1 MSGIARDRAGV
12 SGGDRRWLDRGAVAG
27 GDPAGADGR
36 RTVTRVVIRTGSALL
51 VAMLAVLVASSAAV
65 ARTPG
70 AHVLTVMAVS
80 TDTLRGTGDT
90 PPAGLSAG
98 DSYVSHAKLRSP
110 AGKLVGTYDV
120 ACTITDANDHGNAW
134 SICTTTARIQ
144 HRGTLIATGVAELLH
159 VKTSPGGFGVAPPTA
174 RFAIIGG
181 TGAYRGARGAVT
193 STRKPSTR
201 MLSYRYT
208 L

>member
-1 MSGIARDRAGV
+1 MSGIEQSRAGDCRWVDRA
-12 SGGDRRWLDRGAVAG
+12 AVAG
-27 GDPAGADGR
+27 GDPAGADGLVA
-36 RTVTRVVIRTGSALL
+36 VTRVVIRASALL
-51 VAMLAVLVASSAAV
+51 LVAILAVLVASSAAV
-65 ARTPG
+65 ARTQP
-70 AHVLTVMAVS
+70 AHVLSVMAVS
-80 TDTLRGTGDT
+80 ADTVRGTGDT
-90 PPAGLSAG
+90 APAGLSAG
-98 DSYVSHAKLRSP
+98 DSYVSHAKLRNP
-110 AGKLVGTYDV
+110 AGNLVGTYDV
-120 ACTITDANDHGNAW
+120 ACTITDADDHGNAW

-181 TGAYRGARGAVT
+181 TGVYRGARGAVT
-193 STRKPSTR
+193 STRKPSAR

>member
-1 MSGIARDRAGV
+1 MSGIGQSRA
-12 SGGDRRWLDRGAVAG
+12 SDCRWVDRGAEAG
-27 GDPAGADGR
+27 GDPAGADGLAAK
-36 RTVTRVVIRTGSALL
+36 TRVMIRASALL
-51 VAMLAVLVASSAAV
+51 LVAILAVLGMSSAAV
-65 ARTPG
+65 ARTQP
-70 AHVLTVMAVS
+70 AHVLRVMAVS
-80 TDTLRGTGDT
+80 TDTVRGTGDT

-98 DSYVSHAKLRSP
+98 DSYVSHAKLRSR
-110 AGKLVGTYDV
+110 AGGLVGTYDV

-134 SICTTTARIQ
+134 SICTTTALIQ
-144 HRGTLIATGVAELLH
+144 HQGTLIATGVAELLQ

-193 STRKPSTR
+193 SARKPSAR

>member
-1 MSGIARDRAGV
+1 VIRAGSSV
-12 SGGDRRWLDRGAVAG
+12 
-27 GDPAGADGR
+27 
-36 RTVTRVVIRTGSALL
+36 L
-51 VAMLAVLVASSAAV
+51 VAILAVLVTSSAAF
-65 ARTPG
+65 ARTQP
-70 AHVLTVMAVS
+70 AHVLTVVAVS
-80 TDTLRGTGDT
+80 TDTVRGTGDT

-98 DSYVSHAKLRSP
+98 DSYVSHAKLRTP

-181 TGAYRGARGAVT
+181 TGVYRGARGAVT
-193 STRKPSTR
+193 STRKPSSR

>member
-1 MSGIARDRAGV
+1 MSAIKRTRAGANAEHL
-12 SGGDRRWLDRGAVAG
+12 RRI
-27 GDPAGADGR
+27 DPAALAADAHGLEA
-36 RTVTRVVIRTGSALL
+36 VTRLVIRAGSSLL
-51 VAMLAVLVASSAAV
+51 VAVLAVLVTSSAAV
-65 ARTPG
+65 AGMQR

-80 TDTLRGTGDT
+80 ADTVRGTGDT
-90 PPAGLSAG
+90 PPTGLSAG
-98 DSYVSHAKLRSP
+98 DSYVSHAKLRTP

-120 ACTITDANDHGNAW
+120 ACTITDSNDDGNAW

-144 HRGTLIATGVAELLH
+144 HRGTLIATGLAELLH
-159 VKTSPGGFGVAPPTA
+159 VKTSPGGFGVAPTTA

-181 TGAYRGARGAVT
+181 TGAYTGARGMVT

>member
-1 MSGIARDRAGV
+1 MSGIRRDRAGV
-12 SGGDRRWLDRGAVAG
+12 SVDHRRLIVRAAVAG
-27 GDPAGADGR
+27 GDSARAAGLTA
-36 RTVTRVVIRTGSALL
+36 VTRVVISAGSALL
-51 VAMLAVLVASSAAV
+51 VAILAVLVTSSAAV
-65 ARTPG
+65 ARTQRP
-70 AHVLTVMAVS
+70 HVLTVMAFS
-80 TDTLRGTGDT
+80 ADTVRGTGDT

-98 DSYVSHAKLRSP
+98 DSYVSHAKLRDR

-120 ACTITDANDHGNAW
+120 TCTITDANDDGNAW

-159 VKTSPGGFGVAPPTA
+159 VTTSPGGFGVAPPVA

-181 TGAYRGARGAVT
+181 TGAYTGARGAVT

>member
-1 MSGIARDRAGV
+1 MSIGVIQHTESNERVAESMRDLKGNMSGIGRNRASARVLITAG
-12 SGGDRRWLDRGAVAG
+12 S
-27 GDPAGADGR
+27 
-36 RTVTRVVIRTGSALL
+36 SLL
-51 VAMLAVLVASSAAV
+51 VAILTVLVTSSAAV
-65 ARTPG
+65 ARTQR

-80 TDTLRGTGDT
+80 TDTVRGTGDT

-144 HRGTLIATGVAELLH
+144 HQGTLIATGVAELLQ

-174 RFAIIGG
+174 RFAIVGG
-181 TGAYRGARGAVT
+181 TGAYRGARGVVT

>member
-1 MSGIARDRAGV
+1 MSGIGQGRASDYRWVDRA
-12 SGGDRRWLDRGAVAG
+12 AVADG
-27 GDPAGADGR
+27 APAGANGPGA
-36 RTVTRVVIRTGSALL
+36 VTRVVIRASASSL
-51 VAMLAVLVASSAAV
+51 VAILAVLVTSSAAV
-65 ARTPG
+65 ARPQP

-80 TDTLRGTGDT
+80 TDTVRGTGDT

-98 DSYVSHAKLRSP
+98 DSYVSHAKLRNP
-110 AGKLVGTYDV
+110 AGNLVGTYDV

-134 SICTTTARIQ
+134 SICTTTALIQ

-159 VKTSPGGFGVAPPTA
+159 VKTSPGGFGVAPPKA

-201 MLSYRYT
+201 LLSYRYT

>member
-1 MSGIARDRAGV
+1 MSGIEQSRAGDCRWVDRA
-12 SGGDRRWLDRGAVAG
+12 AVAG
-27 GDPAGADGR
+27 GDPAGADGLVA
-36 RTVTRVVIRTGSALL
+36 VTRVVIRASALL
-51 VAMLAVLVASSAAV
+51 LVAILAVLVASSAAV
-65 ARTPG
+65 ARTQP
-70 AHVLTVMAVS
+70 AHVLSVMAVS
-80 TDTLRGTGDT
+80 ADTVRGTGDT
-90 PPAGLSAG
+90 APAGLSAG
-98 DSYVSHAKLRSP
+98 DSYVSHAKLRNP
-110 AGKLVGTYDV
+110 AGNLVGTYDV
-120 ACTITDANDHGNAW
+120 ACTITDADDHGNAW

-181 TGAYRGARGAVT
+181 TGVYADARGAVT
-193 STRKPSTR
+193 STRKPSAR

>member
-1 MSGIARDRAGV
+1 MSGIGRNRASARVLITAV
-12 SGGDRRWLDRGAVAG
+12 S
-27 GDPAGADGR
+27 
-36 RTVTRVVIRTGSALL
+36 SLL
-51 VAMLAVLVASSAAV
+51 VAMLAVLVTSSAAV
-65 ARTPG
+65 ARTQR

-80 TDTLRGTGDT
+80 ADTARGTGDT

-98 DSYVSHAKLRSP
+98 DSYVSHAKLRTG

-144 HRGTLIATGVAELLH
+144 HQGTLVATGVAELLH

>member
-1 MSGIARDRAGV
+1 MSIGVIQHTESNERVAESMRDLEGNMSGIGRNRASARALITAG
-12 SGGDRRWLDRGAVAG
+12 S
-27 GDPAGADGR
+27 
-36 RTVTRVVIRTGSALL
+36 SLL
-51 VAMLAVLVASSAAV
+51 VAILAVLVTSSAAV
-65 ARTPG
+65 ARTQP

-80 TDTLRGTGDT
+80 TDTVRGTGDT

-144 HRGTLIATGVAELLH
+144 HQGTLIATGVAELLQ

-174 RFAIIGG
+174 RFAIVGG

-201 MLSYRYT
+201 MLSYKYT

>member
-1 MSGIARDRAGV
+1 MSGIGQSRASDCRWVDRAV
-12 SGGDRRWLDRGAVAG
+12 VAG
-27 GDPAGADGR
+27 GDPASADGLGA
-36 RTVTRVVIRTGSALL
+36 VTRVVIRASALL
-51 VAMLAVLVASSAAV
+51 LVAILAVLVTSSAAV
-65 ARTPG
+65 ARTQP

-80 TDTLRGTGDT
+80 TDTVRGTGDT

-98 DSYVSHAKLRSP
+98 DSYVSHAKLRDP
-110 AGKLVGTYDV
+110 AGNLVGTYDV

-181 TGAYRGARGAVT
+181 TGVYRSARGAVT
-193 STRKPSTR
+193 STRKPSAR